1 MDPRFKLFAIGQ
13 WLKCMGVGQSEIDS
27 KLLSLKQDLHQLYES
42 YKSNVVSDIEADGEL
57 PNLTSTTLSLDP
69 GSISL
74 PVVRNYSMQSLKRAK
89 VSSSHASSASSSDLQ
104 MYLDSATIE
113 VDNDNQFSVLGW
125 WKANEPLYPIV
136 SLMARDL
143 LTIPASTVASESC
156 FSAGGRVVSE
166 KRASLSPSTIEALI
180 CLKDWNLAKSRKQ
193 DAEQEEQLAE
203 ELMNI
208 VSSRP
213 DWMQD
218 IEGDF
223 RNDYG
228 SESETIE
235 DLRS

>member
-1 MDPRFKLFAIGQ
+1 
-13 WLKCMGVGQSEIDS
+13 MGVGHIEIDT
-27 KLLSLKQDLHQLYES
+27 KLLSLKQDLYQLYES
-42 YKSNVVSDIEADGEL
+42 YKRNVVSDIEVDREP
-57 PNLTSTTLSLDP
+57 PNLTSTTLSLEP
-69 GSISL
+69 GSIAV

-89 VSSSHASSASSSDLQ
+89 VSSSHGSSASSSDLQ
-104 MYLDSATIE
+104 MYLDSSIIE
-113 VDNDNQFSVLGW
+113 VENDNQFSVL
-125 WKANEPLYPIV
+125 
-136 SLMARDL
+136 
-143 LTIPASTVASESC
+143 
-156 FSAGGRVVSE
+156 GGRVVSE

-180 CLKDWNLAKSRKQ
+180 CLKDWSLAKSRKQ

-235 DLRS
+235 DLRT

>member
-1 MDPRFKLFAIGQ
+1 MYF
-13 WLKCMGVGQSEIDS
+13 
-27 KLLSLKQDLHQLYES
+27 DL
-42 YKSNVVSDIEADGEL
+42 
-57 PNLTSTTLSLDP
+57 P
-69 GSISL
+69 
-74 PVVRNYSMQSLKRAK
+74 
-89 VSSSHASSASSSDLQ
+89 
-104 MYLDSATIE
+104 TIE
-113 VDNDNQFSVLGW
+113 VDDDNQFSVLGW
-125 WKANEPLYPIV
+125 WKANESIYPII

-143 LTIPASTVASESC
+143 LTILASTVASESC

-166 KRASLSPSTIEALI
+166 KRARLSPSTIEALI
-180 CLKDWNLAKSRKQ
+180 CLKDWSLAKSRKQ

-235 DLRS
+235 DLHS